1 MSSEVTELRH
11 STSNAYKSYLNNQ
24 IKPRWD
30 DYPLS
35 KVQPFAVKQ
44 WLKGLRERK
53 GSPTISCECFG
64 IEAIDWEPSFKFT
77 HVELADVYALKG
89 MFQEAASEWARVEVL
104 GGDTVTPEQLAAVH
118 DTVGYKRSQELFIER
133 QIASSKR
140 KYRSPMNIALAYARL
155 GNAEQVL
162 TWLEEAYRQ
171 RAPGLSGLKVEP
183 LFDFLRGNPRFQ
195 DLLRRMNFPD

>member
-1 MSSEVTELRH
+1 MQAIRKWASVGPLSAQSLVHVVQHPDAAGHLRHAQRKFISGNREFVEELR
-11 STSNAYKSYLNNQ
+11 K
-24 IKPRWD
+24 
-30 DYPLS
+30 
-35 KVQPFAVKQ
+35 
-44 WLKGLRERK
+44 
-53 GSPTISCECFG
+53 
-64 IEAIDWEPSFKFT
+64 AIDWEPSFKFT